1 MFMVRSGQYKLIQG
15 GDVPP
20 VLYDL
25 ANDPEERSNVAD
37 QPELTD
43 TRRSLGSLIQNCW
56 DPASLERDIRLSQ
69 RRRRL
74 VHAAH

>member
-15 GDVPP
+15 GDVPS

-37 QPELTD
+37 QPELTG
-43 TRRSLGSLIQNCW
+43 TRRSLESLIQNCW
-56 DPASLERDIRLSQ
+56 DPVSLERDI
-69 RRRRL
+69 
-74 VHAAH
+74 